1 MFATNLLF
9 FLLCFPLCLIIFS
22 IILSL
27 RKTVVV
33 NSNQSDINS
42 NDNSFTTVQTPKINL
57 V

>member
-1 MFATNLLF
+1 MFATILLF

-22 IILSL
+22 IFLYF

-33 NSNQSDINS
+33 NSNQSDING

>member
-1 MFATNLLF
+1 MFATILLF

-22 IILSL
+22 IFLSF

-33 NSNQSDINS
+33 NSNQSDING